1 MATDRKKE
9 NQKQPDRQ
17 NVGDR
22 MQPENPAALLRQ
34 RMTPTGLEQQQMAQA
49 LRNRLMNPSAWQNS
63 PAARALIHP
72 PDGQQMPGG
81 SGEKP
86 AENALEVLHKD
97 RIGPAEVA
105 EAQTIL
111 DKYRAGKAALENRII
126 ENDRWFKLRH
136 WKDTKNHMMQG
147 KPQPSSAWLFNSIAN
162 KHADAMDNYPEPNVL
177 SRAAD
182 DEQTAKELSSIL
194 PVILEQSDY
203 EQVWSDSWWR
213 KLKQGTGVK
222 GIFWDSSARGGVGDI
237 AVRCMDILRLYWEPG
252 VSDIQDSPNFFS
264 LSVESTEQL
273 LQAWPQL
280 KGHTGNSLSV
290 KQYIHD
296 DAISMAEK
304 SIVVDW
310 YYKRRHPG
318 GRETLQY
325 CKFCNGIVLY
335 ASENDPELAERG
347 FYDHG
352 KYPFVFDVL
361 FQEEDSPA
369 GFGFIDVMKDIQT
382 SIDRT
387 NQAMDENAQLAAKV
401 RYLVSDSAGINE
413 EELADFSRDVV
424 HCSSRLDEANF
435 RQLQVAA
442 MAGNCLSYRDSRI
455 EELKQTSGNWDVSQG
470 GTASG
475 ITAASAIA
483 AMQEAG
489 SKLSRD
495 MLKSAYRSFAKECY
509 FIIDLMKQFY
519 DEERVFRITGATGQN
534 SFVRFSG
541 QQLRAAPPQM
551 IGGVMLGGR
560 EPVFDITIS
569 AAKKSTFSKLSQ
581 NETAKECYQMGFFN
595 PANADAALA
604 ALEMMD
610 FEGIQKVRE
619 RVQQNGTLLQQL
631 QAAQQQIALLSMQL
645 DSLTAGAANVT
656 GAAANAANAAQQKAT
671 GGRPGS
677 ADSRTATNGLGQAVG
692 SNAAPLATAAA
703 TRAMNV
709 NNPNQDLVRG

>member
-9 NQKQPDRQ
+9 NEALG
-17 NVGDR
+17 NTL
-22 MQPENPAALLRQ
+22 NPAGRPQMNTMQQLSA
-34 RMTPTGLEQQQMAQA
+34 TPATADRAASQMLVNA
-49 LRNRLMNPSAWQNS
+49 LRSRMMNADAWQNS
-63 PAARALIHP
+63 PAARALLRP
-72 PDGQQMPGG
+72 PDLQPGG
-81 SGEKP
+81 QNKTVTADS
-86 AENALEVLHKD
+86 VLKD

-105 EAQTIL
+105 EAQQIL
-111 DKYRAGKAALENRII
+111 DRYRAGKAALETRIV
-126 ENDRWFKLRH
+126 ENDKWFRLRH
-136 WKDTKNHMMQG
+136 WKSGQNHMMKG
-147 KPQPSSAWLFNSIAN
+147 KPQPASAWLFNSIAN

-177 SRAAD
+177 PRAAD

-222 GIFWDSSARGGVGDI
+222 GIFWDSTARGGVGDI
-237 AVRCMDILRLYWEPG
+237 AIRCMDILRLYWEPG

-264 LSVESTEQL
+264 LSIESTERL
-273 LQAWPQL
+273 VEAWPQL
-280 KGHTGNSLSV
+280 KGHTGSTVSV
-290 KQYIHD
+290 KQYVHD
-296 DAISMAEK
+296 EAISMADK

-325 CKFCNGIVLY
+325 CKFCNGVVLY
-335 ASENDPELAERG
+335 ASENDPQLAERG

-352 KYPFVFDVL
+352 KYPFVFDVM
-361 FQEEDSPA
+361 FEEEDSPA

-382 SIDRT
+382 SIDRM
-387 NQAMDENAQLAAKV
+387 NQAMDENAQLAAKA
-401 RYLVSDSAGINE
+401 RYLVSDSAGVNE
-413 EELADFSRDVV
+413 EELMDFGRDVV
-424 HCSSRLDEANF
+424 HYTGRLDESSF
-435 RQLQVAA
+435 QQLQVAV

-455 EELKQTSGNWDVSQG
+455 EELKQTSGNWDISQG

-495 MLKSAYRSFAKECY
+495 MLKSAYRAFSKECY

-519 DEERVFRITGATGQN
+519 DEKRVFRITGATGQN
-534 SFVRFSG
+534 SFVQFSG
-541 QQLRAAPPQM
+541 QQLRADPVQM
-551 IGGVMLGGR
+551 IGGVELGGR

-581 NETAKECYQMGFFN
+581 NETAKECYQLGFFN

-610 FEGIQKVRE
+610 FEGIQKVRD

-631 QAAQQQIALLSMQL
+631 QSAQQQIALLSMQL
-645 DSLTAGAANVT
+645 DTLTAGAANVS
-656 GAAANAANAAQQKAT
+656 GAAANAASAAQQKAT

-677 ADSRTATNGLGQAVG
+677 SDSRTATNGLGQAVG

>member
-1 MATDRKKE
+1 MAADRKKE
-9 NQKQPDRQ
+9 NQMQADRQ

-22 MQPENPAALLRQ
+22 MQPETAAALLRQ
-34 RMTPTGLEQQQMAQA
+34 RMMPMGAEQQMVQA
-49 LRNRLMNPSAWQNS
+49 LRNRMMNGDTWQNS
-63 PAARALIHP
+63 PAARALLRP
-72 PDGQQMPGG
+72 PDAQQSSQSGTAAGQDAMQ
-81 SGEKP
+81 
-86 AENALEVLHKD
+86 VLHKD

-105 EAQTIL
+105 KAQTIL
-111 DKYRAGKAALENRII
+111 DKYRDGKAALENRII

-136 WKDTKNHMMQG
+136 WKDEKNHMMQG
-147 KPQPSSAWLFNSIAN
+147 KPQPASAWLFNSIAN

-177 SRAAD
+177 PRAAD

-222 GIFWDSSARGGVGDI
+222 GIFWDSTARGGVGDI
-237 AVRCMDILRLYWEPG
+237 AIRCMDILRLYWEPG

-264 LSVESTEQL
+264 LSIESTERL
-273 LQAWPQL
+273 VEAWPQL
-280 KGHTGNSLSV
+280 KGHTGSTVSV
-290 KQYIHD
+290 KQYVHD
-296 DAISMAEK
+296 EAISMADK

-318 GRETLQY
+318 VKETLQY
-325 CKFCNGIVLY
+325 CKFCNGVVLY
-335 ASENDPELAERG
+335 ASENDPQLAERG

-352 KYPFVFDVL
+352 KYPFVFDVM
-361 FQEEDSPA
+361 FEEEDSPA

-382 SIDRT
+382 SIDRM
-387 NQAMDENAQLAAKV
+387 NQAMDENAQLAAKA
-401 RYLVSDSAGINE
+401 RYLVSDSAGVNE
-413 EELADFSRDVV
+413 EELMDFGRDVV
-424 HCSSRLDEANF
+424 HYTGRLDESSF
-435 RQLQVAA
+435 QQLQVAV

-455 EELKQTSGNWDVSQG
+455 EELKQTSGNWDISQG

-495 MLKSAYRSFAKECY
+495 MLKSAYRAFSKECY

-519 DEERVFRITGATGQN
+519 DEKRVFRITGATGQN
-534 SFVRFSG
+534 SFVQFSG
-541 QQLRAAPPQM
+541 QQLRADPVQM
-551 IGGVMLGGR
+551 IGGVELGGR

-581 NETAKECYQMGFFN
+581 NETAKECYQLGFFN

-610 FEGIQKVRE
+610 FEGIQKVRD

-631 QAAQQQIALLSMQL
+631 QAAQQQIALLSIQL
-645 DSLTAGAANVT
+645 DALTAGAANVS
-656 GAAANAANAAQQKAT
+656 GAAANAASAAQQKAT

-677 ADSRTATNGLGQAVG
+677 SDSRTATNGLGQAVG